1 MARQFDGAGN
11 QDLVAAL
18 LEAGGDRLDAAA
30 RVAQALC
37 KAEEAD
43 LAAIPA
49 DLMDSALGDG
59 WQDLD
64 RTELAAELADAI
76 DPTSTAIDRGRFQPS
91 HEFRRMKCSRCG
103 AIWWE
108 QDNRFLHFRYC
119 PHCRVRIVAVR

>member
-49 DLMDSALGDG
+49 DLMDSALAG
-59 WQDLD
+59 
-64 RTELAAELADAI
+64 
-76 DPTSTAIDRGRFQPS
+76 P
-91 HEFRRMKCSRCG
+91 
-103 AIWWE
+103 
-108 QDNRFLHFRYC
+108 
-119 PHCRVRIVAVR
+119 

>member
-43 LAAIPA
+43 LG
-49 DLMDSALGDG
+49 SAHFIAPGPGYVLH
-59 WQDLD
+59 
-64 RTELAAELADAI
+64 RA
-76 DPTSTAIDRGRFQPS
+76 SCRNGR
-91 HEFRRMKCSRCG
+91 RSRP
-103 AIWWE
+103 
-108 QDNRFLHFRYC
+108 L
-119 PHCRVRIVAVR
+119 HCRSSCNPGIESDALWRA